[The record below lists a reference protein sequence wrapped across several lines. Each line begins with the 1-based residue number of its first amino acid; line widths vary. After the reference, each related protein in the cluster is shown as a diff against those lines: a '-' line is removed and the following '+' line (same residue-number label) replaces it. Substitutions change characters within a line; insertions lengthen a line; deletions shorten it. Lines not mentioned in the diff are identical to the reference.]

1 MSSRAIVTIRLR
13 ASPERAFKAFT
24 EEIAL
29 WWRFEPFFRFTPKSP
44 GVLAFEPG
52 VGGRF
57 TETLPA
63 GQVFEIGR
71 ITVWEPGARLAFT
84 WRQASFAPGQET
96 LVEVRFEPTAEGVRV
111 SVEHSGWERIPT
123 GHLARHGLKDPEYLR
138 RHGAYWRSLL
148 QGLAGA

>member
-1 MSSRAIVTIRLR
+1 LR
-13 ASPERAFKAFT
+13 ASPERAFQAFT

-57 TETLPA
+57 TETAPG

-84 WRQASFAPGQET
+84 WRQASFAPGQDT
-96 LVEVRFEPTAEGVRV
+96 LVEVRFEPAADGVRV
-111 SVEHSGWERIPT
+111 SVEHSGWDAIPT
-123 GHLARHGLKDPEYLR
+123 GHAARHGLEDPEYLR
-138 RHGAYWRSLL
+138 RHGTYWRRLL
-148 QGLAGA
+148 EGLAGA